1 MKATILKL
9 AAINV
14 ESEIYMYRTK
24 TCHYSVR
31 KLSAAGVNKKNK
43 KNKVT
48 DKDHKD
54 VTDRQ
59 VALSNPRKIFS
70 SALDTIW
77 TDLLASDISKGGLIN
92 PPSNADPLKDIN
104 DRIHKR
110 YEAQNYYL
118 GKHKSCA
125 LPVPGPVLPPFYI
138 YAYAI
143 YISITLYICL

>member
-31 KLSAAGVNKKNK
+31 KLSTLTVNKKNK
-43 KNKVT
+43 KNKVA
-48 DKDHKD
+48 DKEHKD
-54 VTDRQ
+54 VTDRK

-92 PPSNADPLKDIN
+92 PPANADSLKDIN

-110 YEAQNYYL
+110 YEAQSYYL
-118 GKHKSCA
+118 GK
-125 LPVPGPVLPPFYI
+125 P
-138 YAYAI
+138 
-143 YISITLYICL
+143 TLTLTHSSPSTSTLYLYYICLLIIMSTML